1 MDSSGY
7 GRFILVSHKYIII
20 PLSLSMAF
28 LLASCNET
36 KVSQCERLIKEV
48 KVGTSLLDKN
58 KGAQVTT
65 SIQLAKDLEEVTKKV
80 RDLNLGDEKLKEHQ
94 SRIVK
99 VYEALSQ
106 NIGKAGRALGS
117 AKTAQ
122 ASTSGR
128 ETIQKARDNINSAL
142 QTAANSAKEFDSSV
156 SGLNDYCSKPES

>member
-1 MDSSGY
+1 LGFSGY

-20 PLSLSMAF
+20 PVSLSMAF

-48 KVGTSLLDKN
+48 KVGTTLLEKN

-65 SIQLAKDLEEVTKKV
+65 SLQLAKDLEGVTKKV
-80 RDLNLGDEKLKEHQ
+80 RDLNLGDEKRKEYQ
-94 SRIVK
+94 NRIVK
-99 VYEALSQ
+99 VYGALSQ

-122 ASTSGR
+122 ASTVGR
-128 ETIQKARDNINSAL
+128 EKIQKARDNINSAL
-142 QTAANSAKEFDSSV
+142 QTAANAAKEFDDSV

>member
-1 MDSSGY
+1 M
-7 GRFILVSHKYIII
+7 LVSHKYIII
-20 PLSLSMAF
+20 PVSLGIAF

-36 KVSQCERLIKEV
+36 KVTQCERLIKEV
-48 KVGTSLLDKN
+48 KVGTSLLEKN

-65 SIQLAKDLEEVTKKV
+65 SLQLAKDLEGVTNKV
-80 RDLNLGDEKLKEHQ
+80 RDLNLGDEKLKEYQ

-106 NIGKAGRALGS
+106 NIGKAGKALGS

-122 ASTSGR
+122 ASTAGR
-128 ETIQKARDNINSAL
+128 ETIQKARENINSAL